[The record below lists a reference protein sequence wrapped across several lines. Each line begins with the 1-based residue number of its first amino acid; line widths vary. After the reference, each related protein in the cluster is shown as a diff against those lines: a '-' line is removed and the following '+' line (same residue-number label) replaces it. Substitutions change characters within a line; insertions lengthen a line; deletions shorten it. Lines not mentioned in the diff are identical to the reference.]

1 MEYLG
6 IAVSMVEC
14 WQRRTVMKLVVFNIT
29 HQHEL
34 TSVRHR
40 YDCRLVII
48 VMMMM
53 MMMMMVVTLTGDC

>member
-14 WQRRTVMKLVVFNIT
+14 WQRRTVMKLVT

-34 TSVRHR
+34 TSVRQR